1 MNNFKNDIQDFKN
14 DVKKRILENRNNKN
28 LINSSSSF
36 LKESILSKYSY
47 NFSWLGLTIIQYP
60 QDVLA
65 IQELIWRTKPDL
77 IIEIGI
83 ARGGSIIFSAS
94 MLILCE
100 ALENVGLKSSFSVN
114 SMKKKVIAVDIDIRK
129 HNKTN
134 IQKHPASKIIELI
147 EGSSVDEKVIER
159 IRKISK
165 DYNNIMVILDS
176 TTNMN
181 TCLKS

>member
-47 NFSWLGLTIIQYP
+47 NFSWLGLPIIQYP

-100 ALENVGLKSSFSVN
+100 ALENVGLKS
-114 SMKKKVIAVDIDIRK
+114 
-129 HNKTN
+129 
-134 IQKHPASKIIELI
+134 
-147 EGSSVDEKVIER
+147 EKR
-159 IRKISK
+159 TS
-165 DYNNIMVILDS
+165 
-176 TTNMN
+176 
-181 TCLKS
+181 